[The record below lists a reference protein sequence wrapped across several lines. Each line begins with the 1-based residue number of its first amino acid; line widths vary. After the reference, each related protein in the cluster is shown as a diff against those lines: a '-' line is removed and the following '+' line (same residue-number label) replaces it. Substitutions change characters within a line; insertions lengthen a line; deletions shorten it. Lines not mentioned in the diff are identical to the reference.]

1 VNTYCWALYARAIR
15 SLDVLG
21 PQESIRE
28 QVEKCR
34 SARPGIPTSVDL
46 PLSGECKRILEWAAE
61 EAERLAHRH
70 IGPEH
75 LLLGL
80 REKESLAGR
89 ILHEKGEVLEQL
101 REHSGTISPRE
112 SGSPARFR
120 RASPIKI
127 HDFEW
132 NGATI
137 RERVHLLRQA
147 NWYWERK
154 NWKPRDLAVREDGR
168 LSFDVKLARNPKKF
182 DLRRNGWKSDHC
194 FVCEWTLFE
203 SEEQPDRGTVIPT
216 AATGCAPSAMRN
228 SFQVQT
234 ISAALTPG

>member
-1 VNTYCWALYARAIR
+1 MQIGSPGYADI
-15 SLDVLG
+15 S
-21 PQESIRE
+21 
-28 QVEKCR
+28 R
-34 SARPGIPTSVDL
+34 SAPQRRMQTNPGVGRRGGRTPSA
-46 PLSGECKRILEWAAE
+46 PYR
-61 EAERLAHRH
+61 HRAS
-70 IGPEH
+70 
-75 LLLGL
+75 LLGL

-120 RASPIKI
+120 TASPIKI

-132 NGATI
+132 NGPTI
-137 RERVHLLRQA
+137 RERVHLLRQS

-168 LSFDVKLARNPKKF
+168 LSFDVKLARNPKKI

-203 SEEQPDRGTVIPT
+203 SEEQPDRGTGYTNGRDWVCAECYEKFLSGPDYFRS
-216 AATGCAPSAMRN
+216 APSGM
-228 SFQVQT
+228 T
-234 ISAALTPG
+234 